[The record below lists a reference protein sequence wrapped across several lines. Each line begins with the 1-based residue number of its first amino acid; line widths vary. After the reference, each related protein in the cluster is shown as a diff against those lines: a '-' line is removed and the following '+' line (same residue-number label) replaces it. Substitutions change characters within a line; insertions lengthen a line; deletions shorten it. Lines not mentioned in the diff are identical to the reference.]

1 MFRYDPVDIAHG
13 LLGSL
18 QTKARLTSEQMLK
31 ISMEMNTNAQ
41 KLRPGL
47 SRQFALEVEWL
58 EGAETV
64 AKKEGESTEVDLEHI
79 SFTLGMRRVQH
90 DSNWRFICSFHP

>member
-1 MFRYDPVDIAHG
+1 MIFHRFDPVDIAIG

-18 QTKARLTSEQMLK
+18 QTKARLTAEQMLS

-47 SRQFALEVEWL
+47 GRQFALEVEWL
-58 EGAETV
+58 EGSEAV
-64 AKKEGESTEVDLEHI
+64 AMKEGKNTEVNLEHI
-79 SFTLGMRRVQH
+79 SYILGMRREQH
-90 DSNWRFICSFHP
+90 DSNWR